1 MASICRNNNNNNTNQ
16 NDIPVV
22 MRDARFR
29 LGRALVTSGKAEEAI
44 SVFANLLEHARQTF
58 ANHEDNTHNHQLEEC
73 AIAYYEY
80 GNALLRSYQQHLQQ
94 VEDEHDET
102 GAAAESAEE
111 DTITNATDT
120 NNAAVDRRTA
130 MAQAAEKR
138 MASLSNKNVKDEP
151 ITTISTSTDI
161 QSEPEAARSSR
172 PDTHSPQSQ
181 QKEEEE
187 DGKPTATVSSSLN
200 TADIKQEEADDG
212 DDQEA
217 VDDEEEDDLTLA
229 LEMMETAWSILDK
242 YVHQTT
248 TMTTTLV
255 RKYPNWCAEQLPRFL
270 TGIGDVLGELER
282 HADAADAYSRALQ
295 LRQEQQ
301 QAQSTNTTASPI
313 TQLAHKRK
321 IVEAYVLIAQEFLAC
336 PPGLDVIT
344 SETQTRLCPAH
355 ERLAVARG
363 YYDQARDQLQD
374 TVVLMGELVATKQS
388 GPTTTSHTSLEEEK
402 ENICFASTLV
412 MGVGMQ
418 LAEQEELEQSTKGDE
433 QPSKKVKR
441 VWRLESAVAWIYV
454 LSGKSWFS
462 IHFFFYK

>member
-1 MASICRNNNNNNTNQ
+1 MASSSNTNHNNTN
-16 NDIPVV
+16 NTNHDIPVV

-138 MASLSNKNVKDEP
+138 MASLSNKNVKQE
-151 ITTISTSTDI
+151 TTPSISTATDI
-161 QSEPEAARSSR
+161 QSEPEAASSFR

-200 TADIKQEEADDG
+200 TADIKQEEADDD

-217 VDDEEEDDLTLA
+217 VDDEEEDDDLTLA

-301 QAQSTNTTASPI
+301 QEQSTNQDDPPI

-344 SETQTRLCPAH
+344 SETQTRLCHAH
-355 ERLAVARG
+355 ERLVVARG

-418 LAEQEELEQSTKGDE
+418 LAEQEEQEQSTEGDE

-441 VWRLESAVAWIYV
+441 V
-454 LSGKSWFS
+454 
-462 IHFFFYK
+462 